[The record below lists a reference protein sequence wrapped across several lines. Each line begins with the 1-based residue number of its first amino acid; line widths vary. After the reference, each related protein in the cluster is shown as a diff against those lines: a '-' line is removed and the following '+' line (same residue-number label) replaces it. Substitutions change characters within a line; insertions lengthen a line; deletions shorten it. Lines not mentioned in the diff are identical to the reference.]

1 MLPLL
6 KLLDKNKNIEL
17 KIIATDQHTKKKF
30 GDTYNTILKDF
41 GKNNLIKIQS
51 TQETDTLLSRSYSFS
66 NILKN
71 LSLILKKKKPDL
83 LLLYGDRGESLISAI
98 VANNFEIPICHFQG
112 GDLSGNIDE
121 NFRHAITKLS
131 NFHFASNL
139 QSKKRILQ
147 LGEKYQFCF
156 NFGDTH
162 IDSLKKVKV
171 NKKNFEKLKIKYQLP
186 NNYVVYLLHPEGKS
200 RIENLKNSN
209 ITLNTLKSFKKN
221 ILAIYPC
228 TDFGYLGIINS
239 LKIFKK
245 NYKNIKIFKNIIY
258 SDFINILKNSEFL
271 IGNSSSGIIESAYLN
286 LPVINLGDRQKNRL
300 KPSNVFNSRFRNN
313 EIKRIIKLLSRK
325 KLKKPELLYGSGN
338 SYKKTYVEIL
348 KILKSK
354 KNTYKNFHEI

>member
-6 KLLDKNKNIEL
+6 KLLKKNRDIDL
-17 KIIATDQHTKKKF
+17 KIIATDQHTKKNF
-30 GDTYNTILKDF
+30 GDTHNTILKDF
-41 GKNNLIKIQS
+41 GKKNLIKIQS
-51 TQETDTLLSRSYSFS
+51 TQDTDTLLSRSNSFS

-71 LSLILKKKKPDL
+71 LSLIFQKKKPDL
-83 LLLYGDRGESLISAI
+83 LMLYGDRGESLISAI

-131 NFHFASNL
+131 NFHFVSNF

-147 LGEKYQFCF
+147 LGENHQFCF

-162 IDSLKKVKV
+162 IDSLKSV
-171 NKKNFEKLKIKYQLP
+171 NVSKKNFEKIKKKYQLP

-200 RIENLKNSN
+200 RIENYTNSN
-209 ITLNTLKSFKKN
+209 ISLNALKSLKKN

-239 LKIFKK
+239 LKKFKRK
-245 NYKNIKIFKNIIY
+245 YQYIEVYKNIIY
-258 SDFINILKNSEFL
+258 PEFINILKNSEFL

-300 KPSNVFNSRFRNN
+300 KPSNVFNSRFSNH
-313 EIKRIIKLLSRK
+313 EIKKIIKMLSRK
-325 KLKKPELLYGSGN
+325 KIKKPKLLYGSG
-338 SYKKTYVEIL
+338 SSFKKTYIKIL
-348 KILKSK
+348 EILKSK
-354 KNTYKNFHEI
+354 KSNYKNFHEI